1 MKSPHAF
8 EYDSVHL
15 NVHLFVAKRGEPM
28 CAIIERPLRPFAPLL
43 CVVVFAALSA
53 RAQGLT
59 NLAPA
64 PDQADLSVKIE
75 VLTHSIEQMQNELEQ
90 SRLEIQ
96 QLRDMLAQILRTQAN
111 PPPANPPDEHAT
123 VRTEP
128 QNPGTNAPPA
138 HIAEDDWQVLN
149 ARVEEHE
156 QVKVESSSKYRL
168 KISGIAL
175 FNAFDTSGQLDN
187 LDAPTVAVQPPPYA
201 YTGSLAASFRQSILG
216 LRGIGPTV
224 LGASTSADFQLDF
237 INGAAGPYGGVA
249 VGLVGLRTARLQFD
263 WSKFSVTG
271 GLETPFFSPNS
282 PTSYLS
288 LAVPAFAAAGN
299 LWNWTPAIRAE
310 RRFDFTSSEFK
321 VEAGFLDSTGYSVS
335 GSDVRVPTP
344 GEYSRQPV
352 YAVRVSGN
360 NRMEDR
366 AISFG
371 ISGIYAPL
379 HFPGRQGLS
388 ASGAIADWKFPLIA
402 RLQLSGAFFTGKGLD
417 GFGGLA
423 LPSVQPQDYQHYFY
437 AAAPTLAGIPVVG
450 GWSQLK
456 FTLNSRSEFN
466 AAGGLGARDAGRL
479 RAATQ
484 FDPFLLSVPSSN
496 RIFFFNYIFRPRSD
510 LLFSAEYRHFHT
522 SEILG
527 GPNVAGQIGLAAGFL
542 F

>member
-1 MKSPHAF
+1 M
-8 EYDSVHL
+8 Y
-15 NVHLFVAKRGEPM
+15 
-28 CAIIERPLRPFAPLL
+28 AIIERPLRSFVPLL
-43 CVVVFAALSA
+43 CVVLFAGLSI

-59 NLAPA
+59 SQSQA
-64 PDQADLSVKIE
+64 DQADLGLKIAALTRSV
-75 VLTHSIEQMQNELEQ
+75 EQMQSELEQ

-111 PPPANPPDEHAT
+111 PPPVKPAGEQAS
-123 VRTEP
+123 VGAEA

-138 HIAEDDWQVLN
+138 QIAEDDWQVLN
-149 ARVEEHE
+149 AKVEEHE
-156 QVKVESSSKYRL
+156 QVKVESSTKYRL

-175 FNAFDTSGQLDN
+175 FDVFDTSGQVDN
-187 LDAPTVAVQPPPYA
+187 LDVPARAVPPPPYA
-201 YTGSLAASFRQSILG
+201 GSLAASFRQSILG

-224 LGASTSADFQLDF
+224 FGASTSADLQLDF

-249 VGLVGLRTARLQFD
+249 VGLVGLRIARLQFD
-263 WSKFSVTG
+263 WSKFSVSG

-321 VEAGFLDSTGYSVS
+321 VEAGVLDSTGYPVS
-335 GSDVRVPTP
+335 GSNVRLPTP
-344 GEYSRQPV
+344 GENSRQPV
-352 YAVRVSGN
+352 YAARVSGN
-360 NRMEDR
+360 NRMEDH

-371 ISGIYAPL
+371 ISGIYSPL
-379 HFPGRQGLS
+379 RFPDGRVLS
-388 ASGAIADWKFPLIA
+388 ASGVIADWKFPLIPK
-402 RLQLSGAFFTGKGLD
+402 LQLSGAFFTGKGLD

-423 LPSVQPQDYQHYFY
+423 LPSVQPQNYQSYLY
-437 AAAPTLAGIPVVG
+437 VTAPTLTGIPVIG

-456 FTLNSRSEFN
+456 LTLNSRSEFN
-466 AAGGLGARDAGRL
+466 AAAGLGARDATRL
-479 RAATQ
+479 RGAAQ
-484 FDPFLLSVPSSN
+484 FDPLLAGVPSSN
-496 RIFFFNYIFRPRSD
+496 QIFFFNYIFRPRSD

-527 GPNVAGQIGLAAGFL
+527 GSNVAGQVGLAAGFL

>member
-1 MKSPHAF
+1 
-8 EYDSVHL
+8 
-15 NVHLFVAKRGEPM
+15 M
-28 CAIIERPLRPFAPLL
+28 CAIIERPLRSFAPLL
-43 CVVVFAALSA
+43 CVIVLISLST

-59 NLAPA
+59 SQTPA
-64 PDQADLSVKIE
+64 DQGDLGLKIE
-75 VLTHSIEQMQNELEQ
+75 ALTHSLGQMQSELQQ

-96 QLRDMLAQILRTQAN
+96 QLRDMLAQILRSQANSPSAN
-111 PPPANPPDEHAT
+111 PPG
-123 VRTEP
+123 EP
-128 QNPGTNAPPA
+128 GSVGAAAQNPGTNTPRAQ
-138 HIAEDDWQVLN
+138 IAEDDWQVLN

-175 FNAFDTSGQLDN
+175 FNVFDTSGQLDN
-187 LDAPTVAVQPPPYA
+187 LDVAARAVPSPPYG
-201 YTGSLAASFRQSILG
+201 GSLAASFRQSILG

-224 LGASTSADFQLDF
+224 FGASTSADLQLDF

-249 VGLVGLRTARLQFD
+249 AGLVGLRIARVQFD
-263 WSKFSVTG
+263 WSKFSVAA

-288 LAVPAFAAAGN
+288 LAVPAFASAGN
-299 LWNWTPAIRAE
+299 LWNWTPVIRAE
-310 RRFDFTSSEFK
+310 RRFDFTSSQFK
-321 VEAGFLDSTGYSVS
+321 VEAGVLDSTGYSVS
-335 GSDVRVPTP
+335 GSNVRLPTP
-344 GEYSRQPV
+344 GESSSQPV

-360 NRMEDR
+360 NRTEDH

-371 ISGIYAPL
+371 ISAIYSSVR
-379 HFPGRQGLS
+379 FPNAQVRS
-388 ASGAIADWKFPLIA
+388 ASGAMADWEFPLIA
-402 RLQLSGAFFTGKGLD
+402 KLQLSGAFFTGKGLD

-423 LPSVQPQDYQHYFY
+423 LPSVQPQDYQHYLY
-437 AAAPTLAGIPVVG
+437 ITAPTLTGIPVMG

-466 AAGGLGARDAGRL
+466 AAAGLGTRDAGRL

-484 FDPFLLSVPSSN
+484 YDPLLVGVPSSN

-522 SEILG
+522 SETLG